1 MPCPAVSILAL
12 GLAVVWL
19 EAFALCVGLR
29 KLMEKEGDRRATEGN
44 G

>member
-1 MPCPAVSILAL
+1 MSGGVYTSPGAGY
-12 GLAVVWL
+12 GLVGGFW
-19 EAFALCVGLR
+19 CWVGLR